1 MVNPPVNVK
10 VFIHPLMS
18 LSRSN
23 QKNQRA
29 NRLSINSP
37 SSFLNQG
44 TLPKDIYFIVFFVN
58 VDFRPRSKYFRFSI
72 EILFWHLAAFSMRIS
87 HHRIAGAPIPPDLQ
101 IADNWIRIAPQEG
114 SSHCQIEGHAF

>member
-44 TLPKDIYFIVFFVN
+44 TLPKDIYFSVFFFSTLTSAPEADIS
-58 VDFRPRSKYFRFSI
+58 DFLLKFCFGIWRHS
-72 EILFWHLAAFSMRIS
+72 
-87 HHRIAGAPIPPDLQ
+87 Q
-101 IADNWIRIAPQEG
+101 
-114 SSHCQIEGHAF
+114 